1 MTKKELV
8 TAIAED
14 TGQSKAQ
21 VDRTIKSLLDNVTD
35 AMKKEDKVSFIGF
48 GTFYVA
54 DRAARTGRNPQT
66 GEPIEIPATKVPK
79 FRAGRNLKDAVA
91 K

>member
-8 TAIAED
+8 AAVAKETEMP
-14 TGQSKAQ
+14 KAQ
-21 VDRTIKSLLDNVTD
+21 VDRVIRSMLDNVSNALSSD
-35 AMKKEDKVSFIGF
+35 DKVSFIGF

-54 DRAARTGRNPQT
+54 ERAARTGRNPRT
-66 GEPIEIPATKVPK
+66 GDPIEIPASKVPK
-79 FRAGRNLKDAVA
+79 FRAGNTLKDAVA